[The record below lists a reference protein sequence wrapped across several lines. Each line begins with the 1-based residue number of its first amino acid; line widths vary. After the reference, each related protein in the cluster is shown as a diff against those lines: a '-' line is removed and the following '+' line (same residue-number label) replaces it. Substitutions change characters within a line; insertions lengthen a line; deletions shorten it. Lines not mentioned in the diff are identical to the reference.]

1 MSNGALDAVLAAP
14 PLKRITPA
22 AQEAMD
28 SVAELAKKQSEA
40 KQEAAQF
47 SPVVGSGAG
56 VSCSFDFNPVADTV
70 DFESPSSLAAIIKKH
85 EFGFKVSIRFK

>member
-28 SVAELAKKQSEA
+28 SVAELAKRQSEA
-40 KQEAAQF
+40 KREAAQF
-47 SPVVGSGAG
+47 SPVVGMNTGIGFS
-56 VSCSFDFNPVADTV
+56 VSLSPTDGTLQI
-70 DFESPSSLAAIIKKH
+70 ESPHPIDAFVKKMD
-85 EFGFKVSIRFK
+85 GQFKVTIHF